1 MIERLP
7 AERVEAQVQ
16 LEEDVLL
23 ALEVVVE
30 RGLGD
35 AESLGDL
42 AQRGLVVAL
51 LVEQLERDVEDA
63 LAHRPA
69 GPSACGALPR
79 WAAWRSPFA
88 PRRSSVRAMIVVYLT
103 AG

>member
-1 MIERLP
+1 
-7 AERVEAQVQ
+7 VEAQVQ

-30 RGLGD
+30 RGLRHPETIGN
-35 AESLGDL
+35 L
-42 AQRGLVVAL
+42 AQRCLVVAL

-63 LAHRPA
+63 LPRQPPPA
-69 GPSACGALPR
+69 PDRRFLSGRTGARR
-79 WAAWRSPFA
+79 WRIWSGAAWHLGE
-88 PRRSSVRAMIVVYLT
+88 VYLT